1 MRWVGNGARAAHAS
15 GGVVSQRV
23 DTVQTTETRA
33 WARGTID
40 HNQKKKT
47 FQMTFSLLLLSK
59 LPCLSLIK
67 VIW

>member
-23 DTVQTTETRA
+23 DTVQTTDTRE
-33 WARGTID
+33 RRQEEQSITV
-40 HNQKKKT
+40 KKKNI
-47 FQMTFSLLLLSK
+47 FQMTFSLLLSK